1 LVKLG
6 GRLTGKRCAR
16 RATASLEKLP
26 LVDLPGRRSQAR
38 IACSGLPSGGFEDK
52 HESVE
57 TAFVNA
63 DQSGPE
69 GDVKNTS
76 SSGAVYKVGYGHAP
90 KQTRFPPGRSGNLRG
105 RPKGRSQKTLAMT
118 LQRTLA
124 LNIGE
129 LRNGLGPQTPILDA
143 LLRKLA
149 CSGLAGQHEATRLL
163 LQTLQSISKP
173 GDPD

>member
-1 LVKLG
+1 MD
-6 GRLTGKRCAR
+6 R
-16 RATASLEKLP
+16 
-26 LVDLPGRRSQAR
+26 
-38 IACSGLPSGGFEDK
+38 
-52 HESVE
+52 HESAE
-57 TAFVNA
+57 AAFVDNPHHPG
-63 DQSGPE
+63 SE
-69 GDVKNTS
+69 GYDNNPP
-76 SSGAVYKVGYGHAP
+76 SSGAIYKVGYGRTP
-90 KQTRFPPGRSGNLRG
+90 VQTRFAPGKSGNLRG
-105 RPKGRSQKTLAMT
+105 RPKGRSKKTLAET

-173 GDPD
+173 ADPV